1 MVVYLKIKELVDR
14 YIEEIYINDV
24 DYVPWNDAPHDCAY
38 LSLDVPRAFLDDYL
52 VLQGQKNKKWPDG
65 IELWNTTELRERLK
79 GKKPRKSH
87 APLSDILEFLG
98 GRVQVDYYV
107 DYYDYSKVRVGI
119 GITEFPREF
128 NPE

>member
-1 MVVYLKIKELVDR
+1 M
-14 YIEEIYINDV
+14 
-24 DYVPWNDAPHDCAY
+24 DYVPWNDATHDCAY
-38 LSLDVPRAFLDDYL
+38 LSLDVPRVFLDDYL

-79 GKKPRKSH
+79 GKKPQKFH

-98 GRVQVDYYV
+98 GRVQVDYY
-107 DYYDYSKVRVGI
+107 DYSGVRIGI

-128 NPE
+128 DPE